1 MTQMTYNMATQNYW
15 HSASVMRLAE
25 IIPTSARCGR
35 LFLTLLMMLLTTA
48 SALAEE
54 VMAVYVLYCN
64 TTTKKTTLYN
74 NSSKE
79 SVTWDFTLGQN
90 ENPWNAGATH
100 GVDDEYDITFKASNR
115 LTNDGSEIWTY
126 VDTKFTIN
134 VTAPGYYIKSATI
147 GDATATAG
155 LHATTIDV
163 TVPSNTR
170 IPYFIVNLIRY
181 HTVTPASGLQVTSG
195 TSDTKNGTTY
205 YKPGT
210 TVTIAPTNQHHI
222 VDGTGGTGSASAS
235 VANDKRSFSFTMP
248 DQNVSPT
255 ATLTEVYQ
263 VSPASGITLSPA
275 AYFTYGGAKYYK
287 PGTTITLSSTVPT
300 GQHVIYKAGNKTLD
314 GNTYTVN
321 STDGDVTLTAEYPY
335 NTYTVQFNGNGSTS
349 GSMSN
354 QSFTYGTAQNLTANA
369 FRRTGY
375 TFAGWN
381 TKADGSGTSY
391 DDQKSVNN
399 LTTTNGGTVTLYA
412 QWTANQYTITFD
424 TNGGSAINPITQDY
438 NTAITAPADPTR
450 KGYTFAG
457 WNPALPATMPAGNMT
472 VTAQWEIVTYTIT
485 YNLDGGELPSGQ
497 SNPGTYTVETPTFTL
512 NNPIKTGYT
521 FDGWYDNEGLTG
533 TPVTTI
539 DKGSTGVKVLYAKW
553 TANQYTITFDTN
565 GGSAIN
571 PITQDYNT
579 AITAPADPTRKGYTF
594 AGWNPALP
602 ATMPA
607 GNMTVTAQW
616 EIVTYTITYNLD
628 GGSVDP
634 ANPTSFTVETPT
646 FTLTNPI
653 KPGYTFTGWTEG
665 DDNTLLPTVT
675 IEQGST
681 TDRTYTANYEFAQ
694 ITGGDLSFVCTSGT
708 EAKVI
713 ACNPSVTSVT
723 IPATVS
729 NNDGTYTVTAID
741 ATAFSGC
748 TGLLVAILESAT
760 PPTLGSGAFSGCTAL
775 NAIGVP
781 AGTATAYKSD
791 ASWLPY
797 EDKIHAIDGTCGTNV
812 YYSYDSTTNTLRI
825 FGTGAMTDYSGLN
838 MPWFSYREDI
848 TTVVIG
854 HGVTSIGE
862 CAFINCSSLTSITI
876 PASVTSIGDWAF
888 TLCSGLTSI
897 EIPAS
902 VASIGNVAFAG
913 CTSLTSIEIPASVTS
928 IGINAF
934 GNCTSLESIVIPEGV
949 TSIGDNA
956 FDGCT
961 SLTSIEI
968 PASVTE
974 IGGSAFGFCTSLE
987 NLEIPASVTSISGS
1001 AFTGCSALKSISVAS
1016 ENPNYDSRNDCNALI
1031 ETETNWLIQGCNNTV
1046 IPDDVKLINNCAF
1059 WGCTGLTSIT
1069 IPASVTEIGGD
1080 AFNGCTSLNTLIIC
1094 PATPPTL
1101 GSNAF
1106 AGCTAL
1112 NTIYVPAGSIDTY
1125 KSADGWADY
1134 KDKMQGYDGT
1144 CGTNV
1149 YYSYDSTTKTLSI
1162 FGTGAMANYSNNQPW
1177 KDYCEDI
1184 TTVVIDDGVTSIGN
1198 AAFLSCTS
1206 LTSIEIPA
1214 SVTSIGED
1222 AFYGCTSL
1230 ASIDIPASVTSI
1242 GDGTFHGCTSLAS
1255 IDIPDGVTSV
1265 GISAFHGCTSL
1276 ASIEIPEGV
1285 TSIGEDAFNGCTS
1298 LSSISIPASV
1308 TSIGYDAFSYCTS
1321 LTSIVIPDGV
1331 TSIGF
1336 STFMGCTSLASIEI
1350 PASVTDIGDLAFY
1363 YCSSLNTLIIY
1374 SATPPTVGSS
1384 TFYDCTALNIIGVP
1398 SGTAAAYK
1406 AADGWKDYADK
1417 IHAIDGTCGTNVYYS
1432 YDSTTKTLH
1441 IFGTGAMT
1449 DYYGEGAPWNS
1460 YCTDIT
1466 TVVIST
1472 GVTSIGNSAF
1482 SGCTSLLTVFLYS
1495 ETPPALGSSAFAG
1508 CTALNVIG
1516 VPAGTAAAYKAAD
1529 GWLAYEDKIYAID
1542 GTCGADGS
1550 DVYYSYDGT
1559 TKTLYIFGTGAMADY
1574 DNNADLPW
1582 YSYRGDITTVVITNG
1597 VTSIGNHA
1605 FRECT
1610 SLASIDIPASV
1621 TSIGNYAFWGCTG
1634 LLDVMMNSA
1643 TPPTLGSDAFYGCS
1657 SLNAIY
1663 VPSGAIAAY
1672 KSADGWKDYKDKIL
1686 GYGGCGDNVLFTYDS
1701 TTKTLSISGT
1711 GAMADYNGEDAPW
1724 NSYCTDITTVIIGDG
1739 VTSIGNS
1746 AFSGCTSL
1754 TRIEIPASVT
1764 SIGNSAFS
1772 GCTSLTRIE
1781 IPASVTSIGNN
1792 AFSGCTNLLIAFLES
1807 ETPPTLGSGAF
1818 SGCTALNAIGVPAGT
1833 AVAYKAA
1840 DGWLDYAEKIHAI
1853 DGTCGADGSDVYYSY
1868 DGTTKTLSIFG
1879 KGAMAAYY
1887 WPWSSYL
1894 TEITTIVISD
1904 GVTSIG
1910 AGAFWGCTSL
1920 ASIEIPA
1927 SVTSIDSWAFYGCTS
1942 LASIVIPDGVTSI
1955 GEEAFLGCTSLESLE
1970 IPASVT
1976 SIGENAFNGCS
1987 ALESISVAAGNTV
2000 YDSRNDCNALIETA
2014 TNTLIQGCNN
2024 TVIPDGSDGV
2034 TSIGDYAFLS
2044 CTSLTS
2050 IEIPDGVTSI
2060 GGFAFGGCTGL
2071 TSIEIPASVTSIG
2084 ENAFTGCTALE
2095 SISVAAGNTVYDS
2108 RHDCN
2113 AIIEIETN
2121 TLIQGCKNT
2130 VIPDG
2135 SDGVTSIGD
2144 NAFSGCTSL
2153 TSIEI
2158 PDGVTSIGIAAFDN
2172 CTSLTSIEIPA
2183 SVTSIDDWAFDG
2195 CTSLASV
2202 IIYAPEL
2209 DYYGSDAF
2217 YNNAEGRKIYVY
2229 NDCLETYKAQ
2239 ASRMGV
2245 DENDILA
2252 IESMV
2257 LRGDANGDGQV
2268 TIADA
2273 VAVAN
2278 YILGN
2283 PSVNFNIAAADM
2295 NGDGNITITDGVS
2308 IVNML
2313 QKQ

>member
-25 IIPTSARCGR
+25 IITTSARSGR

-48 SALAEE
+48 SALAFKAETTSYSISYSSNQFHITAGSTE
-54 VMAVYVLYCN
+54 TDSWTASTLQSYIYWKEKETHQLANGMTIKPDQRVYYINNSIRTDFNNSTTFTFTAPSSIIITSVVFKNGSNVVSGTNTASGSSYTVTLAKDTPFTGFDVTYGAINGSCGSSASWSLSGTNYTVLTISGSGEMNSYGHDNASTWHTDAPWGYDLTSVTIGNSITSIGQYAFIGCQQLSSLTIGTGV
-64 TTTKKTTLYN
+64 TTIGTNAFDHCDNLTLVTLPASVTTLN
-74 NSSKE
+74 NAAFKNCVSLQR
-79 SVTWDFTLGQN
+79 VNIQRTDGLVTLGSNVFTGCSALQYIVAPTPALAVQYKN
-90 ENPWNAGATH
+90 
-100 GVDDEYDITFKASNR
+100 ASNWSTYEGKLR
-115 LTNDGSEIWTY
+115 VEFGSYLFTATNEGGTAAYAITNETDLRNLASAINDGSEGIGDGKTFRQ
-126 VDTKFTIN
+126 T
-134 VTAPGYYIKSATI
+134 ATI
-147 GDATATAG
+147 ALSNNFNQIGMYDSRYFSGTYDGGNNTISGLKVVNSGNKYFGLFGYVKNGTIKNVRLLSPKVSYSTPTSDYAG
-155 LHATTIDV
+155 ALIGSAYNTTVRNCVVIEPSV
-163 TVPSNTR
+163 EGSGNALYGSSKGAIIGKTSNTTLQNL
-170 IPYFIVNLIRY
+170 YFYEGNLDNAIGSVGDGCSSTNVGRARKVILGSGIGS
-181 HTVTPASGLQVTSG
+181 VTPAITS
-195 TSDTKNGTTY
+195 
-205 YKPGT
+205 
-210 TVTIAPTNQHHI
+210 
-222 VDGTGGTGSASAS
+222 
-235 VANDKRSFSFTMP
+235 
-248 DQNVSPT
+248 T
-255 ATLTEVYQ
+255 ATNLDNGFVDDDNNRYYREGLELTL
-263 VSPASGITLSPA
+263 ANNLNI
-275 AYFTYGGAKYYK
+275 
-287 PGTTITLSSTVPT
+287 PT
-300 GQHVIYKAGNKTLD
+300 GYHVIYKADNKTISSS
-314 GNTYTVN
+314 YTVN
-321 STDGDVTLTAEYPY
+321 STDGDVTLTAEYTN
-335 NTYTVQFNGNGSTS
+335 NTYTVQFNKNHTDATGT
-349 GSMSN
+349 MDP
-354 QSFTYGTAQNLTANA
+354 QAFTYGIAQNLTANA

-412 QWTANQYTITFD
+412 QWTA
-424 TNGGSAINPITQDY
+424 
-438 NTAITAPADPTR
+438 
-450 KGYTFAG
+450 
-457 WNPALPATMPAGNMT
+457 
-472 VTAQWEIVTYTIT
+472 IVYTIT

-553 TANQYTITFDTN
+553 TINQYTITFDTN

-579 AITAPADPTRKGYTF
+579 AITAPANPTRKGYTF

-646 FTLTNPI
+646 FTLTNPT

-694 ITGGDLSFVCTSGT
+694 ITEGDLSFVCTSGT
-708 EAKVI
+708 EAKVT

-748 TGLLVAILESAT
+748 TGLLVVILESAT

-812 YYSYDSTTNTLRI
+812 YYSYDSTTKTLSI
-825 FGTGAMTDYSGLN
+825 FGTGDMTNYSGLN

-862 CAFINCSSLTSITI
+862 CAFIKCSSLTSITI
-876 PASVTSIGDWAF
+876 PTSVTSIGNWTFAGS
-888 TLCSGLTSI
+888 TSLTSI

-902 VASIGNVAFAG
+902 VTSIGDVAFAG

-949 TSIGDNA
+949 TSIGERA
-956 FDGCT
+956 FSGCT

-974 IGGSAFGFCTSLE
+974 IGGSAFGGCTSLE
-987 NLEIPASVTSISGS
+987 SITIPASVTSICESAFQGCTSLTSIDIPEGVTSIGKNAFQDCTSLASVEIPSSVTSIDEAAFLNCTSLASIEIPDGVTSIGGS
-1001 AFTGCSALKSISVAS
+1001 AF
-1016 ENPNYDSRNDCNALI
+1016 Y
-1031 ETETNWLIQGCNNTV
+1031 Q
-1046 IPDDVKLINNCAF
+1046 
-1059 WGCTGLTSIT
+1059 CTSLTSIT
-1069 IPASVTEIGGD
+1069 IPASVTEIGED
-1080 AFNGCTSLNTLIIC
+1080 AFQGCTGLNTLIIC

-1101 GSNAF
+1101 GYNAF
-1106 AGCTAL
+1106 DGCTAL

-1149 YYSYDSTTKTLSI
+1149 YYSYDSTTKTL
-1162 FGTGAMANYSNNQPW
+1162 
-1177 KDYCEDI
+1177 
-1184 TTVVIDDGVTSIGN
+1184 
-1198 AAFLSCTS
+1198 
-1206 LTSIEIPA
+1206 
-1214 SVTSIGED
+1214 
-1222 AFYGCTSL
+1222 
-1230 ASIDIPASVTSI
+1230 
-1242 GDGTFHGCTSLAS
+1242 
-1255 IDIPDGVTSV
+1255 
-1265 GISAFHGCTSL
+1265 
-1276 ASIEIPEGV
+1276 
-1285 TSIGEDAFNGCTS
+1285 
-1298 LSSISIPASV
+1298 
-1308 TSIGYDAFSYCTS
+1308 
-1321 LTSIVIPDGV
+1321 
-1331 TSIGF
+1331 
-1336 STFMGCTSLASIEI
+1336 
-1350 PASVTDIGDLAFY
+1350 
-1363 YCSSLNTLIIY
+1363 
-1374 SATPPTVGSS
+1374 
-1384 TFYDCTALNIIGVP
+1384 
-1398 SGTAAAYK
+1398 
-1406 AADGWKDYADK
+1406 
-1417 IHAIDGTCGTNVYYS
+1417 
-1432 YDSTTKTLH
+1432 H

-1449 DYYGEGAPWNS
+1449 DYNIIVERPWHS
-1460 YCTDIT
+1460 YCSDIKK
-1466 TVVIST
+1466 VVIDD
-1472 GVTSIGNSAF
+1472 GVTGIGES
-1482 SGCTSLLTVFLYS
+1482 
-1495 ETPPALGSSAFAG
+1495 
-1508 CTALNVIG
+1508 
-1516 VPAGTAAAYKAAD
+1516 
-1529 GWLAYEDKIYAID
+1529 
-1542 GTCGADGS
+1542 
-1550 DVYYSYDGT
+1550 
-1559 TKTLYIFGTGAMADY
+1559 
-1574 DNNADLPW
+1574 
-1582 YSYRGDITTVVITNG
+1582 
-1597 VTSIGNHA
+1597 A

-1621 TSIGNYAFWGCTG
+1621 MSIGNYAFYGCSSLASIDIPTSVTTIGIEAFYGCTG
-1634 LLDVMMNSA
+1634 LTGIEIPASVTSIGDGAFTGCSNLLAVILDSTTPPTVDQVDVYTHLFASCAALNTIGVPSDAVGAYKSAPGWSAYQDKIQGYDGTCGTGVYYSYDSTIKALRIFGAGAMADYDSTDIPWKDYRTDIKTVIITNGVTGIGNSAFSGCTGLNTLILASATPLTLGSNALDGCTALNTIYVPSGTVETYKAAAGWSAYKDKIQGYDGSCGTSVYYSYDSTSKTLHIFGAGKMLDYDSTNMPWKDYREEITKVVIGDGVTYIGSSAFYGCTNLLAVFSDSATPPTLCISAFTGCTALNAIYVPSGSVEAYKSAENWSDYEDKIQSYDDICGDDVYYSYDSATKTLHIFGTGAMADYDAEDTPWDSYCSDITKVVIADGVTSIGNSAFNGCTSLNTVILESA
-1643 TPPTLGSDAFYGCS
+1643 TPPTLGSDAFDGCTA
-1657 SLNAIY
+1657 LNAIY
-1663 VPSGAIAAY
+1663 VPSGTVAAY
-1672 KSADGWKDYKDKIL
+1672 KDADGWSDYKDKIHAID
-1686 GYGGCGDNVLFTYDS
+1686 GTCGDDVYYSYDS
-1701 TTKTLSISGT
+1701 TTKTLSIFGT
-1711 GAMADYNGEDAPW
+1711 
-1724 NSYCTDITTVIIGDG
+1724 
-1739 VTSIGNS
+1739 
-1746 AFSGCTSL
+1746 
-1754 TRIEIPASVT
+1754 
-1764 SIGNSAFS
+1764 
-1772 GCTSLTRIE
+1772 
-1781 IPASVTSIGNN
+1781 
-1792 AFSGCTNLLIAFLES
+1792 
-1807 ETPPTLGSGAF
+1807 
-1818 SGCTALNAIGVPAGT
+1818 
-1833 AVAYKAA
+1833 
-1840 DGWLDYAEKIHAI
+1840 
-1853 DGTCGADGSDVYYSY
+1853 
-1868 DGTTKTLSIFG
+1868 
-1879 KGAMAAYY
+1879 GAMAAYY
-1887 WPWSSYL
+1887 WPWSSYFGD
-1894 TEITTIVISD
+1894 ITTVVIDD
-1904 GVTSIG
+1904 GVTTIG
-1910 AGAFWGCTSL
+1910 AQAFSGCTSL

-1927 SVTSIDSWAFYGCTS
+1927 SVTSIGNFAFWGCTS
-1942 LASIVIPDGVTSI
+1942 LTSIELPASVTSI
-1955 GEEAFLGCTSLESLE
+1955 GAAAFNGCTSLESIT

-1976 SIGENAFNGCS
+1976 SIGNSVFARCS
-1987 ALESISVAAGNTV
+1987 S
-2000 YDSRNDCNALIETA
+2000 
-2014 TNTLIQGCNN
+2014 
-2024 TVIPDGSDGV
+2024 
-2034 TSIGDYAFLS
+2034 
-2044 CTSLTS
+2044 
-2050 IEIPDGVTSI
+2050 
-2060 GGFAFGGCTGL
+2060 
-2071 TSIEIPASVTSIG
+2071 
-2084 ENAFTGCTALE
+2084 LE

-2144 NAFSGCTSL
+2144 YAFSGCTDL

-2158 PDGVTSIGIAAFDN
+2158 PSSVTSIGGSAFVN
-2172 CTSLTSIEIPA
+2172 CSSLTSIEIPA
-2183 SVTSIDDWAFDG
+2183 SVTDIGDRAFNS

-2209 DYYGSDAF
+2209 DYYGDDAF
-2217 YNNAEGRKIYVY
+2217 GNNAEGRKIYVY

-2239 ASRMGV
+2239 AWMIGV

-2257 LRGDANGDGQV
+2257 RRGDANGDGQV
-2268 TIADA
+2268 TLADA
-2273 VAVAN
+2273 VAVVN

-2295 NGDGNITITDGVS
+2295 NGDGNITITDAVS